1 MTLADTPTAT
11 TPSSQRERILDGAL
25 RCIGRWGLAKTTLDD
40 LAREAGCSR
49 ATVYRLFPG
58 GKDSVIDAVIATEVG
73 RFFAG
78 LAGRLDG
85 LDDLDELV
93 VAGVSHAARTLS
105 EHRALQYL
113 LAHEPE
119 LLLPRIS
126 FHHLDQIL
134 AAVSDFL
141 VPYLAPHVGA

>member
-1 MTLADTPTAT
+1 M
-11 TPSSQRERILDGAL
+11 
-25 RCIGRWGLAKTTLDD
+25 
-40 LAREAGCSR
+40 
-49 ATVYRLFPG
+49 
-58 GKDSVIDAVIATEVG
+58 
-73 RFFAG
+73 
-78 LAGRLDG
+78 
-85 LDDLDELV
+85 
-93 VAGVSHAARTLS
+93 AGVSHAARTLS

-141 VPYLAPHVGA
+141 VPYLAPHVGATEAVRAGEWLARITLSYALCPSDAVDLRDPDSARRFCRTYVLPGLAAPVPQ